1 MMNTILALGLGT
13 PEIILILVV
22 ALLLFGGKKLPEL
35 ARGLGRGLRLF
46 KDEMNGVKNS
56 LDDTTTPQ
64 TKEPE
69 HKSEPP
75 VK

>member
-1 MMNTILALGLGT
+1 MLAVFGLGA
-13 PEIILILVV
+13 PEVVLVLLA

-46 KDEMNGVKNS
+46 KDEMAGVKNS
-56 LDDTTTPQ
+56 LDETTPPAA
-64 TKEPE
+64 KDAE

-75 VK
+75 AK